1 MDNERAWF
9 GLCGDQFGPKPF
21 CLQTGCYPSTPLEA
35 TSHTSHKPIH
45 GNKYVQSCSSEW
57 LLICQI
63 GPFYRQR
70 NCLVSRS
77 GYWPTLL
84 TSREKN
90 WASVKT
96 THPLWETQIYDP
108 TIFPLLMLQ
117 KKLGCLRSICD
128 CILIPKYFSFL
139 VTKAVNSVILSFLF
153 LTTVSTN
160 CYLGHAGPH

>member
-1 MDNERAWF
+1 MDNERAWR
-9 GLCGDQFGPKPF
+9 GLCGHRFGPKPF
-21 CLQTGCYPSTPLEA
+21 CFQTGCYPSAPLEA

-57 LLICQI
+57 FLICQI

-117 KKLGCLRSICD
+117 KKKKKNGLPKKHLWLNTDSKIFLFFNNKGCKFCNL
-128 CILIPKYFSFL
+128 KFL
-139 VTKAVNSVILSFLF
+139 VTDFN
-153 LTTVSTN
+153 
-160 CYLGHAGPH
+160 